1 MWTERGVCSPLSTSE
16 SPDRFAL
23 NASKGSPLRA
33 GDSPFT
39 PSAFEHFVTGTC
51 IQAGADGGRSE
62 QDLYRLP
69 PASLAARGSL
79 GAFRIRSPL
88 STPLLFV
95 ARGTG
100 FAPIKAMIEQQLT
113 LASDREM
120 VLFWGVTDTNDF
132 YDLED
137 LTAWAASD
145 PRFWATLTARH
156 DSLGFRAPVGLRF
169 HKGTVYEALVESE
182 LDIRLRD
189 AYVAGPSKTVAVVV
203 EVLLKKGVPLEHVL
217 VDSYG
222 I

>member
-1 MWTERGVCSPLSTSE
+1 MDVARLLYGNAPHEGGAVELQLRRVEGGRFSTW
-16 SPDRFAL
+16 
-23 NASKGSPLRA
+23 
-33 GDSPFT
+33 
-39 PSAFEHFVTGTC
+39 AFEKMKMGDVVT
-51 IQAGADGGRSE
+51 
-62 QDLYRLP
+62 
-69 PASLAARGSL
+69 ARGPL
-79 GAFRIRSPL
+79 GTFRIRSPL
-88 STPLLFV
+88 TTPLLFV

-100 FAPIKAMIEQQLT
+100 FAPIKAMIEQQLR
-113 LASDREM
+113 LNPAREM
-120 VLFWGVTDTNDF
+120 LLFWGVTDTGDF
-132 YDLED
+132 YDLEE

-145 PRFWATLTARH
+145 SHFRATLTARH

-189 AYVAGPSKTVAVVV
+189 AYVAGPSKTVAAVV